1 MSYNLCFSISVALCR
16 LFFRIHKAHDAML
29 FMTILG
35 TDSDEL
41 QRLLGYNGTTYAS
54 HFSFGCLPDL
64 QMRWWTHQWVRL

>member
-1 MSYNLCFSISVALCR
+1 
-16 LFFRIHKAHDAML
+16 ML